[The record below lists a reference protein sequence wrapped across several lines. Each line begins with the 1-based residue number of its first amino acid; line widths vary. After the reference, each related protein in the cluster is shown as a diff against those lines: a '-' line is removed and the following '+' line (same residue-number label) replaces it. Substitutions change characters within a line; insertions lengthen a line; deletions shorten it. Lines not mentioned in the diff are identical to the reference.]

1 MPVHAWAVETIPLY
15 AVLGVFC
22 ALTGIYMIR
31 TNYALSE
38 KLMRWFPKTARERR
52 MKRGCEN
59 AAHSER
65 NEIRVVGFLPVKQ
78 VEEPFQK
85 KAGKGARK
93 EGRRKEPA

>member
-1 MPVHAWAVETIPLY
+1 MRVPRVNG
-15 AVLGVFC
+15 AVL
-22 ALTGIYMIR
+22 
-31 TNYALSE
+31 E
-38 KLMRWFPKTARERR
+38 KDRDEVGNCSDNDQRDHQCIAAGHFHDQEDSRERR